1 MQGLLV
7 TLDNETSIFSTEGEK
22 GMTSRPLEK
31 ATGGFVMFQQHQIV
45 PICTNSVDVKS
56 LFQSKAQVFSFLE
69 KLQSLVLNLLLMP
82 GEGLTH
88 QNTFSFNHTGPTM
101 GCILEKVSY

>member
-1 MQGLLV
+1 
-7 TLDNETSIFSTEGEK
+7 
-22 GMTSRPLEK
+22 
-31 ATGGFVMFQQHQIV
+31 MFQQHQIL

-101 GCILEKVSY
+101 GCILEKSILLIPKILSPVCNLQSSEFQ